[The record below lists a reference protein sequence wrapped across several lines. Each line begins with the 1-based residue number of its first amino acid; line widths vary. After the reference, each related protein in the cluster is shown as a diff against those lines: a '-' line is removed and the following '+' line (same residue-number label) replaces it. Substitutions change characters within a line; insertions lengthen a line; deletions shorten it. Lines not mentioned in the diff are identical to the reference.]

1 MAVEIEK
8 DWTTE
13 SGLRAVALINIWEE
27 GPENKPRKANRC
39 GYVRVP
45 VGHILHGVAYN
56 IPCKTLD
63 PAMEL
68 AKEGPVGNR
77 GVIPIFCYSPDET
90 AKATMVFDVHGSL
103 TYSGD
108 GKFFDPEDK
117 DGHWFGFDCGHAG
130 DAQIEPSPYY
140 KPEGIVRSLDYVV
153 DECESLAR
161 QIENAVVLWER
172 KEAITKKE
180 KEYEW
185 AIKSLESIIT
195 DLKEENADL
204 RHEREMRL

>member
-13 SGLRAVALINIWEE
+13 SGLRAVALITIWTE
-27 GPENKPRKANRC
+27 GPEKKQRKANRN

-45 VGHILHGVAYN
+45 VGHALHGVAYN
-56 IPCKTLD
+56 TPCKTLD

-68 AKEGPVGNR
+68 VKEGPIGNR

-90 AKATMVFDVHGSL
+90 AKAEMVFDVHGSL

-130 DAQIEPSPYY
+130 DAQIEPLPYFGN
-140 KPEGIVRSLDYVV
+140 EGIVRSLDYVV

-161 QIENAVVLWER
+161 QIENAVALWER
-172 KEAITKKE
+172 KEAIAKKE
-180 KEYEW
+180 REYEW
-185 AIKSLESIIT
+185 AIEKMQEIIDELKKENEELRDKLES
-195 DLKEENADL
+195 
-204 RHEREMRL
+204 RV

>member
-13 SGLRAVALINIWEE
+13 SGLRAVALINIWTE
-27 GPENKPRKANRC
+27 GNKPRKANRN

-45 VGHILHGVAYN
+45 VGHALHGVAYN
-56 IPCKTLD
+56 APCKTLD

-68 AKEGPVGNR
+68 VKEGPIGNR

-90 AKATMVFDVHGSL
+90 AKAEMVFDVHGSL

-117 DGHWFGFDCGHAG
+117 DGHWFGFDCAHAG
-130 DAQIEPSPYY
+130 DAQIEPLPYFGN
-140 KPEGIVRSLDYVV
+140 EGIVRSLDYVV

-161 QIENAVVLWER
+161 QIEHAVRLHE
-172 KEAITKKE
+172 KKQAAE
-180 KEYEW
+180 KESMW
-185 AIKSLESIIT
+185 AISKMEEIINQ
-195 DLKEENADL
+195 LKEENAELKDKL
-204 RHEREMRL
+204 AHFEHRYD